1 MNTLIRARETQFYQ
15 NEAGRL
21 LYNTAGY
28 VHLAWSA
35 ERISQAALEAFYE
48 QTLALLLRTS
58 ATKILSEHGGRR
70 PLSAEAQQWIA
81 TNWVPRA
88 IAEADFGYCAI
99 VEGEDPIHRL
109 ATQSVISISPTQLLY
124 KRFSEVA
131 EADAWLQSIG

>member
-1 MNTLIRARETQFYQ
+1 MNTVARTRETQFYQ

-21 LYNTAGY
+21 LYNAVGY
-28 VHLAWSA
+28 VHLAWNA
-35 ERISQAALEAFYE
+35 ERITQAALEAFYE
-48 QTLALLLRTS
+48 QVLALLLRTS

-88 IAEADFGYCAI
+88 IAEAGFGYCAI

-109 ATQSVISISPTQLLY
+109 ATQSIISISPAQLVY
-124 KRFSEVA
+124 KRFALVA
-131 EADAWLQSIG
+131 EADSWLQSVG

>member
-21 LYNTAGY
+21 LYNTIGY

-35 ERISQAALEAFYE
+35 ERITQTALEAFYE
-48 QTLALLLRTS
+48 QVLALLLRTGAS
-58 ATKILSEHGGRR
+58 KILSEHGGRR

-88 IAEADFGYCAI
+88 IAEAGFGFCAI
-99 VEGEDPIHRL
+99 VEGEDPVHRL
-109 ATQSVISISPTQLLY
+109 ATQSIISISPNQLLY
-124 KRFSEVA
+124 KRFSLMS
-131 EADAWLQSIG
+131 EADAWLQSIE